1 MFISSQEPLGQFQPK
16 LTHPWVKGI
25 PVWSNKGSRPFP
37 KWDAYEKAKKKHWQ
51 NLRKQFHPNMAQRI
65 HVWSGFKF
73 VQMKYHAPSKRRWLR
88 IEIAKINWQNLKIF
102 LLRTPRS
109 IATKL
114 VTKFPWVVGIQ
125 VYSIKW
131 TRPFPRGDN
140 FEIAKILWRNKKKF
154 SRTTEPIST
163 KLCTKHPFVQG
174 THGFTNKDHSFIK
187 NEMIG
192 FFSTPKQC

>member
-1 MFISSQEPLGQFQPK
+1 MAKS
-16 LTHPWVKGI
+16 I
-25 PVWSNKGSRPFP
+25 PGR
-37 KWDAYEKAKKKHWQ
+37 
-51 NLRKQFHPNMAQRI
+51 R
-65 HVWSGFKF
+65 GFKF

-163 KLCTKHPFVQG
+163 KLCTSILSCRGLMVLQIRTIHSSKMRWLFFPFQINVKLKA
-174 THGFTNKDHSFIK
+174 NKPVSQVSDVAHRPLVLWGIVHVREFRGSPIPTK
-187 NEMIG
+187 
-192 FFSTPKQC
+192 